1 MERTV
6 ISRYIRVSPKKLR
19 MVIEAVKG
27 EKAEDIL
34 AMVKLTPRKSTKFI
48 YDSVKSC
55 LSQFDKA
62 VQKDVV
68 IKGIAVDAGPMF
80 KRWRPGGR
88 GMAHKYVHRT
98 SHLSVTL
105 KVEDKNGK

>member
-1 MERTV
+1 MEKTIV
-6 ISRYIRVSPKKLR
+6 SKYIRISPKKLR
-19 MVIEAVKG
+19 MVVEAVKG
-27 EKAEDIL
+27 KKAQDVLDGI
-34 AMVKLTPRKSTKFI
+34 KLTPRKSTRFI
-48 YDSVKSC
+48 YDIVKSC
-55 LSQFDKA
+55 LSQFDSA
-62 VQKDVV
+62 AQKDAVV
-68 IKGIAVDAGPMF
+68 KNLFVDKGPMF